1 MDKVRVLG
9 DLQKV
14 SLKDGDTVALLVD
27 QNLTKDQTDRINDYL
42 GRAFPNNKAV
52 VLQAGM
58 RIGVLGNDD
67 RIDRIESRLD
77 AIAELLAVLLDSV
90 QDEECGGIGHGPCD
104 CNILDAANLD
114 EELTANGYMG
124 Q

>member
-90 QDEECGGIGHGPCD
+90 QQEDEQEP
-104 CNILDAANLD
+104 NIDLDGEVIERIKD
-114 EELTANGYMG
+114 EQQWL
-124 Q
+124 